1 MPHTLRIQLKDCEG
15 AVLRA
20 LGLIERRSYR
30 LSHCVIEEAD
40 GGERTMQ
47 VSVSSTRPVDLLQR
61 QLERL
66 HDVVSV
72 KLQAAVIFPHNPDVQ
87 PLGRRT

>member
-1 MPHTLRIQLKDCEG
+1 MTHTLCIQLKDCEG

-20 LGLIERRSYR
+20 LGVIERRGYR
-30 LSHCVIEEAD
+30 LSRCVIEAAD

-47 VSVSSTRPVDLLQR
+47 VSVSSVRPVDLLQR

-72 KLQAAVIFPHNPDVQ
+72 ELQAAAIYAHNPDLQ

>member
-1 MPHTLRIQLKDCEG
+1 MMHTLKIQLKDCEG

-20 LGLIERRSYR
+20 LGLIERRCYR
-30 LSHCVIEEAD
+30 LSHCVIEESD

-47 VSVSSTRPVDLLQR
+47 VSVSSMRPVDLLQR

-72 KLQAAVIFPHNPDVQ
+72 ELQAAVIFPHNPGV
-87 PLGRRT
+87 